1 MIHAHLRAAL
11 CASLALAGT
20 VQAADARK
28 VYLVSLAEPPAA
40 TFEHLAQLGDAK
52 RAANLEPTAIAVSG
66 AHKLDA
72 KAAPVRRYVDFLHER
87 QDRVLDAAATRFKR
101 ALTPKFRY
109 DLVANGFAIEL
120 NDAEAEAMKGIDGV
134 VAVRPDFKRR
144 LLTDAGPQWIG
155 ADSVWNGTVQGSN
168 IRTKGEGVVVGIVDS
183 GVNTSHPALRR
194 RGDGWFRPQQSA
206 RPALRASAR
215 PAPTRAATTS

>member
-183 GVNTSHPALRR
+183 GVNTSPTWRR
-194 RGDGWFRPQQSA
+194 MVSTTAIRAASVT
-206 RPALRASAR
+206 ASAR